1 MNRRQPYEL
10 QVVIVSGTEDL
21 DRAVLGFAFAV
32 SAATSGVNVTI
43 ILTLKGMV
51 WAERDNP
58 SAEQAVN
65 GFQSVRSY
73 IDILE
78 DIGVVFRLCSSCL
91 EDNFTLPDEN
101 RYTAA
106 VSSCVGLTEVAI
118 KTTNGNI
125 QTVVF

>member
-1 MNRRQPYEL
+1 MNWRHPYEL
-10 QVVIVSGTEDL
+10 QILIASGTEDL

-43 ILTLKGMV
+43 ILVMQGKI
-51 WAERDNP
+51 WADKDNP

-73 IDILE
+73 MNILE
-78 DIGVVFRLCSSCL
+78 DNGAVFRLCSSCV
-91 EDNFTLPDEN
+91 EDNFTLPDDS
-101 RYTAA
+101 RYTAV

-118 KTTNGNI
+118 KTTNSNTK
-125 QTVVF
+125 TVVF

>member
-1 MNRRQPYEL
+1 
-10 QVVIVSGTEDL
+10 L

-43 ILTLKGMV
+43 ILTLKGIV
-51 WAERDNP
+51 WAEKDNP
-58 SAEQAVN
+58 SAEQAVDR
-65 GFQSVRSY
+65 FQSVRSY

-78 DIGVVFRLCSSCL
+78 DSGAVFRLCSSCV
-91 EDNFTLPDEN
+91 EDNFTLPDDDK
-101 RYTAA
+101 YTAT
-106 VSSCVGLTEVAI
+106 VGSCVGLTEVAI